1 MSDRPKRTENTS
13 RPRWWRKIK
22 LSPPSWKPILN
33 GIGIFG
39 GVIAMIILTNVIAG
53 SNGGSLFW
61 VIGGGSFFLFLAFT
75 ALIVMVVLKS
85 AKKEKSYERDGES
98 QASGK
103 SGATPT
109 ASSASTPSKT
119 SALRTIFF
127 LVGLLVLGVALAYL
141 GMRFAYLGVRFVHQ
155 ISGINGASNKT
166 SPAPSLQPIV
176 NQVCDDAFTDSA
188 PTATTEESATVSI
201 PQGCFGS
208 DTQLPPATA
217 WPSWCYQPY
226 PRHPAAPGWQV
237 TFQFLDGN
245 GRVWA
250 TKGPYGP
257 MDKPYFPN
265 FPGRFRIQGSGMV
278 RFYAGDC
285 PCT

>member
-1 MSDRPKRTENTS
+1 
-13 RPRWWRKIK
+13 
-22 LSPPSWKPILN
+22 
-33 GIGIFG
+33 
-39 GVIAMIILTNVIAG
+39 MIILTNVIAG

-61 VIGGGSFFLFLAFT
+61 VIGGGSFFLFLTFA
-75 ALIVMVVLKS
+75 ALIVIVVLKS

-98 QASGK
+98 QARGK

-109 ASSASTPSKT
+109 ASSATPSKT

-141 GMRFAYLGVRFVHQ
+141 GMRFAYLGVRFAHQ

-166 SPAPSLQPIV
+166 SPAPSLQPYV

-278 RFYAGDC
+278 RLYAGDC